1 MSTASHLRRKNG
13 MSRTTDNNL
22 QKEAE
27 GELIYSD
34 SRREYLTPDRLTL
47 SEEIDY
53 LGWEI
58 SRCKSLLREK
68 VKQFNKG

>member
-1 MSTASHLRRKNG
+1 